1 MNRPKSKIIRF
12 FVPAVII
19 VSVVIMIN
27 FYLRSVG
34 GVEIGFLGGDYSAFI
49 GTTVFFLVIVA
60 VVQILIRKGS
70 RGRYDKMNAYL
81 EADRKANLSRK
92 RELDDSLIIKT
103 SFPQDACI
111 DAASGDTQLLQKQ
124 EKARA
129 ASQAVMMKTGLSNIE
144 IKHAFGPQNL
154 DEVAR
159 NEANFNSYVK
169 ALQEWA
175 DELLS
180 RGNNGAALTVLEEAV
195 NVGAETSKTF
205 MMLTDLYRESRRR
218 SDIDALLIKTQ
229 DPAFLASDLVT
240 KSKIQAHIS
249 DALEQL
255 NLT

>member
-1 MNRPKSKIIRF
+1 MNGSKSRIIRF
-12 FVPAVII
+12 FFPAVII
-19 VSVVIMIN
+19 VSVVAIIN
-27 FYLRSVG
+27 FYLRSAG

-60 VVQILIRKGS
+60 VVQILIRKGN

-81 EADRKANLSRK
+81 AADREANLSRK
-92 RELDDSLIIKT
+92 REIDSSLIIKAT
-103 SFPQDACI
+103 FPQGACV
-111 DAASGDTQLLQKQ
+111 DAASGDAALLQKQ
-124 EKARA
+124 EKARS

-154 DEVAR
+154 DEIAR
-159 NEANFNSYVK
+159 YEVNFNSYVK

-180 RGNNGAALTVLEEAV
+180 RGNNDAALVVLEEAV
-195 NVGAETSKTF
+195 NVGADTSKVF
-205 MMLTDLYRESRRR
+205 MTLADLYRESRRR

-249 DALEQL
+249 DALDQL
-255 NLT
+255 N